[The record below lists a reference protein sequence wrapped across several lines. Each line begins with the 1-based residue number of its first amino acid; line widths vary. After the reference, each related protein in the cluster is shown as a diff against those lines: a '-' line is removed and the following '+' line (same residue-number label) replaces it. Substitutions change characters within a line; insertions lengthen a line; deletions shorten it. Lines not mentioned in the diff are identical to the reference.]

1 MSFFTESFKFELRGL
16 SGTEEVIIKDA
27 TGSTTIILKTTP
39 KEFTV
44 ASRQI
49 TINFVNDDGPTTKDV
64 FFVTKEEAKIS
75 LPDQFES
82 WKCGSSNENHR
93 CDKVRGGTFAWSGTY
108 EIVFIGEFV

>member
-1 MSFFTESFKFELRGL
+1 MLFFTESFKFTLRGL

-27 TGSTTIILKTTP
+27 KGSTTIILKTTA

-49 TINFVNDDGPTTKDV
+49 TINSVNDDGLTKDV

-75 LPDQFES
+75 LPDKFGS

-108 EIVFIGEFV
+108 EIVFIGKFV

>member
-1 MSFFTESFKFELRGL
+1 MLRGL
-16 SGTEEVIIKDA
+16 SGREEVIIKDA

-49 TINFVNDDGPTTKDV
+49 TINYVNDDVPTMDV

-75 LPDQFES
+75 LPDAFGS

-93 CDKVRGGTFAWSGTY
+93 CDKVRGGTFAWTGTY

>member
-1 MSFFTESFKFELRGL
+1 MLFFTESFKFTLRGL

-27 TGSTTIILKTTP
+27 KGSTTIILKTTA

-49 TINFVNDDGPTTKDV
+49 TINSVNDDGLTKDV

-75 LPDQFES
+75 LPHKFGS
-82 WKCGSSNENHR
+82 WKCGSSTENHR
-93 CDKVRGGTFAWSGTY
+93 CETVRGGTFAWSGTY
-108 EIVFIGEFV
+108 EIVFIGKFV